1 MWGKNSIF
9 LIRPVPTRPVNLR
22 KQPPLERCLVFAN
35 AITHLSR
42 PRFITWRSKR
52 PGVTACG
59 IKMIWTF
66 AAIKL
71 SLESRWEFSH
81 LLRQYLC
88 LHVRRLCV
96 SDAPRGVQMDL
107 EARTTEI
114 GKKKKNEGTWAASF
128 DYTHVYFFMYVCA
141 CRWPSVVFK
150 HQVIPLMQR
159 LTKNR

>member
-114 GKKKKNEGTWAASF
+114 GKKRKKWRDVSSEFRLYARLFLYVRLCMPVALGRIQASSNPVNAKI
-128 DYTHVYFFMYVCA
+128 DE
-141 CRWPSVVFK
+141 K
-150 HQVIPLMQR
+150 
-159 LTKNR
+159 